1 MCGWPDSQEI
11 LLWINVF
18 ALALPHAGCLQD
30 SEKWLDYEWQNG
42 GRLFSA
48 IRRVMDAGGGRGGI
62 FTIAITCPFGG
73 ILAAQSR
80 VY

>member
-18 ALALPHAGCLQD
+18 GLALPHAGCLQD

-42 GRLFSA
+42 GRLEGVGA
-48 IRRVMDAGGGRGGI
+48 RRGVI
-62 FTIAITCPFGG
+62 FTIAITCPSGG
-73 ILAAQSR
+73 ILAPQSR
-80 VY
+80 EY